1 MRGLCDCGVQA
12 LQHMWRA
19 RGQPLGAGSPY
30 LPCPPL
36 GVSSCYTVAQ
46 VLIVLNENLES
57 DIRGLHKE
65 TLS

>member
-1 MRGLCDCGVQA
+1 
-12 LQHMWRA
+12 MWRA
-19 RGQPLGAGSPY
+19 STTAHMENQRATLGCWLS
-30 LPCPPL
+30 LSTLSPL

-65 TLS
+65 TLP